1 MAASLEK
8 ESTPHQ
14 HFSDDDTS
22 DEEASD
28 AFVTEEVMENAQ
40 LSKAPVFTAV
50 MAESLETA
58 EDTKDGSR
66 HSTYK
71 SSKKARRCTPEV
83 KALSVSAVL
92 FGTITVVQIFA
103 ARIANSQALMMDC
116 ISMGVDAFTYLGN
129 IVVECRKRDGETHAI
144 SQLIIVAMSLG
155 LLCIFTAD
163 AMKESWS
170 TVQVCRGKK
179 DAADEDDVN
188 GWITLGF
195 ALGGVGFDLMCL
207 LEFYKSNKK
216 TGSGK
221 SVNMFSA
228 FLHVSADF
236 LRSSTTLVMSLMIL
250 LCKVD
255 STCIDAYSSIFIGVT
270 IFAGAF
276 VGFFK
281 WIKLLITFVCKERP
295 EK

>member
-1 MAASLEK
+1 MCIILVSI
-8 ESTPHQ
+8 
-14 HFSDDDTS
+14 
-22 DEEASD
+22 
-28 AFVTEEVMENAQ
+28 FV
-40 LSKAPVFTAV
+40 
-50 MAESLETA
+50 AETRETG
-58 EDTKDGSR
+58 TLKNI
-66 HSTYK
+66 YIYPY
-71 SSKKARRCTPEV
+71 PELLQQP
-83 KALSVSAVL
+83 AI
-92 FGTITVVQIFA
+92 TIPWL
-103 ARIANSQALMMDC
+103 R
-116 ISMGVDAFTYLGN
+116 
-129 IVVECRKRDGETHAI
+129 
-144 SQLIIVAMSLG
+144 
-155 LLCIFTAD
+155 
-163 AMKESWS
+163 
-170 TVQVCRGKK
+170 
-179 DAADEDDVN
+179 
-188 GWITLGF
+188 
-195 ALGGVGFDLMCL
+195 
-207 LEFYKSNKK
+207 K